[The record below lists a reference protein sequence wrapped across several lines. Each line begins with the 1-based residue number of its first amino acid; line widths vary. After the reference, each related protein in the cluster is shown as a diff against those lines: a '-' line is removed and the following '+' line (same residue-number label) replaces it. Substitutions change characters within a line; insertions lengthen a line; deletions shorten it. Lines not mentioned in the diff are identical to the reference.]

1 MILCPQCESHNVRRV
16 PSAVA
21 IGGNP
26 PEKASTASTPAS
38 TAMLPAGQ
46 QAMAL
51 YRQLVGTLI
60 NSCEDVGSSFAEE
73 ARKIH
78 YAEAPERAIRGHAT
92 HEECEALADEGIAV
106 MRLPDVKDEH

>member
-1 MILCPQCESHNVRRV
+1 MVSCPQCESHNVRRV

-26 PEKASTASTPAS
+26 PEKAPTASTPSS
-38 TAMLPAGQ
+38 TAMLPAGP

-92 HEECEALADEGIAV
+92 HEEYEALADEGIAV